1 MTSEIRRLEDWRRIQ
16 DVIYCSTEW
25 WDRYYNRVAQNKFQ
39 DYAAFKTYI
48 IETAIYIRILANWQI
63 LTINRG
69 GSIGARTTPI
79 IVNSKSER
87 RKRSSLVTLIQK
99 KKRNIYYSVQKIY
112 SKNFICHNGWNNTG
126 EEEREGGG
134 GGLICS
140 NERSISNNA
149 KRMGT
154 DKTSSNIR
162 GRRKNWHWQR
172 K

>member
-16 DVIYCSTEW
+16 DVICCSTEW

-126 EEEREGGG
+126 EEEGEGRID
-134 GGLICS
+134 LF
-140 NERSISNNA
+140 ERAFDFKYA

>member
-16 DVIYCSTEW
+16 DVICCSTEW

-112 SKNFICHNGWNNTG
+112 SKNFISHNGWNNTG
-126 EEEREGGG
+126 EEERGG

-162 GRRKNWHWQR
+162 GRRENWHWQR

>member
-16 DVIYCSTEW
+16 DVICCSTEW

-39 DYAAFKTYI
+39 DYAAFETYI
-48 IETAIYIRILANWQI
+48 IETAIYIRILVNWQI

-126 EEEREGGG
+126 EGEGEGGG
-134 GGLICS
+134 DWSVRTSVRFQIR
-140 NERSISNNA
+140 E
-149 KRMGT
+149 T
-154 DKTSSNIR
+154 DGNR
-162 GRRKNWHWQR
+162 
-172 K
+172 